1 MKLSKLKYNP
11 ENPRRISPDQLDKLV
26 KSIES
31 LPKMMELRPIVYD
44 PNTMYVLG
52 GNQRLAALR
61 KMGKTEIPDN
71 WVKSTDE
78 MTDKEKREFVLRDN
92 VQSGEWDYSVLDEN
106 FADFDLDDIGIE
118 LPEMLGESKNAPTGI
133 TLSERFIIPPFTIL
147 DARQGYWQE
156 RKKMWLSMGIKS
168 DKGRKTRE
176 DGHTCASKDL
186 MLMKKGGMGAL
197 EDANTSIFD
206 PVLCEI
212 TYRWFTTANS
222 KILDPF
228 AGGSVRG
235 IVASLLGHKYTGVDL
250 SEEQVEANYQ
260 QINIADKNS
269 QPVWICEDSINIDK
283 IAKDEYD
290 VIFTCP
296 PYADLEVY
304 SEKENDISNMSY
316 DKFIDAYN
324 EILCKSVSM
333 LKANAFAVIVIGDVR
348 DKKGFYRNLV
358 SDTISA
364 MKKAGAML
372 YNEAIYITPAVT
384 LPMRT
389 TKQFQSGRK
398 LGKTHQNYLVFYK
411 GDPSHIKT
419 MGNVECGEID
429 EKQELVNV

>member
-1 MKLSKLKYNP
+1 VQFGDWDFEVLSA
-11 ENPRRISPDQLDKLV
+11 EF
-26 KSIES
+26 
-31 LPKMMELRPIVYD
+31 
-44 PNTMYVLG
+44 G
-52 GNQRLAALR
+52 
-61 KMGKTEIPDN
+61 
-71 WVKSTDE
+71 
-78 MTDKEKREFVLRDN
+78 EFVM
-92 VQSGEWDYSVLDEN
+92 EE
-106 FADFDLDDIGIE
+106 IGIDM
-118 LPEMLGESKNAPTGI
+118 PEMLGESKNAPTGI

-168 DKGRKTRE
+168 DTGRKTRE
-176 DGHTCASKDL
+176 DGNTSASKDL

-324 EILCKSVSM
+324 EILGKSVSM

-372 YNEAIYITPAVT
+372 YNEAIYITPAGT

-419 MGNVECGEID
+419 MGNVECGEIY